1 MVPRSQGSVWV
12 SGRLVTWRI
21 GFCCDPMTSTDQNY
35 VDFLLAQIKADTLDS
50 VLPLLQAGTI
60 AIPSKEIYL
69 AALEANTRRDDYVC
83 EPYDIKSK
91 SGFHAFMVG
100 TLAVSVLDI
109 HATHASLTPYLM
121 KVEGPGVLVAA
132 LQNSSPDEVSTWLAA
147 NVPVSSAGSTGNQ
160 SGVLGMLV
168 SQEATS
174 VLNKI
179 ADLVPRWGE
188 VLDSRGRSVLFYAK
202 SAAAISSAVLAGASP
217 AIKDASGKS
226 LHTWWAANLPPET
239 SSPMVAALQALGMDG
254 APTMADAMVGKLFHL
269 DIAGMSMEEAA
280 IFDGASRDPT
290 WRWTGILEG
299 ASRTWTLEE
308 IWRFGELAFLND
320 KIEAPK
326 SVNLGRGGYVGSRG
340 HSRREPDKIKNY
352 IAVLRSTLPEEVS
365 GAWFS
370 SVPSPLR
377 SPFLGMLSL
386 ATLTPSSCDPY
397 EKDNSYRSNS
407 SGHLNQ
413 LEASSLIK
421 NAVIKLLSSW
431 SPEEHAMLPSGLSEL
446 HDCRWAVSHHIFDHV
461 VDLVVSGS
469 KPMSMIDR
477 AAWGAVMSDAPMK
490 SPWHGSALLGRVYR
504 ALSTEQ
510 NDLSAIP
517 PPLARALVK
526 LVGTMPS
533 GISSEVSR
541 QREKADAAILK
552 MLGTGVLD
560 GQDIPSRWLRG
571 FSPTS
576 RSLLSQKLLSTKA
589 AAARQ
594 AAEVPPAK
602 PNRRM

>member
-1 MVPRSQGSVWV
+1 
-12 SGRLVTWRI
+12 
-21 GFCCDPMTSTDQNY
+21 MTSTDQNY
-35 VDFLLAQIKADTLDS
+35 VDFLLSQIKADTLDS
-50 VLPLLQAGTI
+50 VLPLLEAGTI
-60 AIPSKEIYL
+60 VLPSKDIYL

-83 EPYDIKSK
+83 EPYSVKSK
-91 SGFHAFMVG
+91 SGFHAFMVERLG
-100 TLAVSVLDI
+100 VSVLDL
-109 HATHASLTPYLM
+109 HAAHASLTPYLL
-121 KVEGPGVLVAA
+121 KAEGQGVLVAA
-132 LQNSSPDEVSTWLAA
+132 LKNSSPDEVSTWLAA

-160 SGVLGMLV
+160 SGVLGLFV

-174 VLNKI
+174 VLNEI
-179 ADLVPRWGE
+179 ATLVPRWGE
-188 VLDSRGRSVLFYAK
+188 ILDARGRSTLFYAK
-202 SAAAISSAVLAGASP
+202 SDIALRGAVLAGASP
-217 AIKDASGKS
+217 AIKDSSGKS
-226 LHTWWAANLPPET
+226 LLTWWGANLPTEK
-239 SSPMVAALQALGMDG
+239 SSSMIAALQALGMDG
-254 APTMADAMVGKLFHL
+254 APSIADAMVAKLFHL
-269 DIAGMSMEEAA
+269 DIGGMSQEEMAVFMDA
-280 IFDGASRDPT
+280 IHDPE

-320 KIEAPK
+320 KMEAPK
-326 SVNLGRGGYVGSRG
+326 SVNLGGGGYVGSRG
-340 HSRREPDKIKNY
+340 YSRREPDKIKDY
-352 IAVLRSTLPEEVS
+352 ITVLRATLPEEVS

-370 SVPSPLR
+370 SVPSPVR
-377 SPFLGMLSL
+377 SPFLGILSL
-386 ATLTPSSCDPY
+386 ATLTPSSRDTY
-397 EKDNSYRSNS
+397 EKDKSYRSNS
-407 SGHLNQ
+407 SSHLSH
-413 LEASSLIK
+413 LEVSSLTK

-431 SPEEHAMLPSGLSEL
+431 SPEEHSILPSGLSEL
-446 HDCRWAVSHHIFDHV
+446 HDCRWAISHHIFDHV
-461 VDLVVSGS
+461 VDLVVSGDKTKS
-469 KPMSMIDR
+469 SIDR
-477 AAWGAVMSDAPMK
+477 AAWGAVMADAPMK
-490 SPWHGSALLGRVYR
+490 SPWHGSTLLGRVYK
-504 ALSTEQ
+504 AMAAEQ

-533 GISSEVSR
+533 GVSSEVSR
-541 QREKADAAILK
+541 QHEKADAAILK